1 MSDYYHDEAGIRKPE
16 PRKKSKR
23 RAQRI
28 YANYAATVRAY
39 IFGRERD
46 ICRICRIRRAESRHE
61 LVLRSQGGKVS
72 RVNSIAVCGTI
83 VGASPS
89 CHTYIQAKEILWRGI
104 PKVNA
109 EGTLVFTPVTER
121 AAEWMRVAVNQ
132 SIESAPMSIYEAL
145 E

>member
-1 MSDYYHDEAGIRKPE
+1 MSDYYHSQCGIRKPE

-23 RAQRI
+23 RAQRV
-28 YANYAATVRAY
+28 YANYAAEVRCY

-46 ICRICRIRRAESRHE
+46 ICRICRCRRAESRHE
-61 LVLRSQGGKVS
+61 LVLRSQGGKIS

-89 CHTYIQAKEILWRGI
+89 CHTYIQARQIQWEGI
-104 PKVNA
+104 PNVGA
-109 EGTLVFTPVTER
+109 QGTLIFTPVTQT
-121 AAEWMRVAVNQ
+121 AADWLRVAVGQ
-132 SIESAPMSIYEAL
+132 SIESAPMSIYEVI